1 MVHMGLLHC
10 KVRYICQKK
19 KGSHTISNLQSSSPT
34 GLQSCATVL
43 YVVSVVHVRG
53 GVLGFSAS
61 SWCSTCSTAS
71 GRNRRDGQTDRLPS
85 VVGGKWKLPL
95 VQELTLTLTLAG
107 WPLGLRFDVG

>member
-19 KGSHTISNLQSSSPT
+19 KFPHNLQSPILLPHRPAIMCYGTVRCVCSACT
-34 GLQSCATVL
+34 G
-43 YVVSVVHVRG
+43 G
-53 GVLGFSAS
+53 MLGFSAS